1 MEDVG
6 RPGAS
11 RFRIGADEL
20 TDETLDELGTW
31 LLGADDAFARLVARA
46 Q

>member
-1 MEDVG
+1 MEDLG
-6 RPGAS
+6 RSGAS
-11 RFRIGADEL
+11 RFRLGADEL

-31 LLGADDAFARLVARA
+31 LLGADDTFARFVERP